1 MKTVLIMIV
10 AALAATQLTACGGD
24 DTDSAAD
31 SAAE

>member
-1 MKTVLIMIV
+1 MKAVLLLV
-10 AALAATQLTACGGD
+10 LAALATTQLTACGGD